1 MKIAVSFLSC
11 KKINKAIQKIDYTDA
26 DYVHVDVVDNRFVKG
41 RKISVRKLKKMNT
54 LTSKRLDVHLMV
66 KKPKK
71 YIEKLALLNV
81 ERIVFHVETMKNIDT
96 NLSYIHSFGVKN
108 GLAINPNTD
117 VEILRPFLDKIDTIL
132 VMSVFPGYGGQAF
145 IEETI
150 ERVEAIR
157 KMIDESGNKIL
168 LAVDGGIKL
177 NEAANLT
184 KADMIISGS
193 FITESDNY
201 QEQINKLRKV
211 SVREVEYSQEDVLD
225 QIKKDLEKVKED
237 KPKKR
242 ITKVSKKEPKEKK
255 VKETKE
261 AKKATKKDEKKEVK
275 EKKTTKKETKTKE
288 STKTKTKT
296 KKEK

>member
-157 KMIDESGNKIL
+157 KMINESGNKIL

-237 KPKKR
+237 KPKKTR
-242 ITKVSKKEPKEKK
+242 VTKVIKEKK
-255 VKETKE
+255 EEKEKKPVKKT
-261 AKKATKKDEKKEVK
+261 TKKVEKKEKVVK
-275 EKKTTKKETKTKE
+275 EKKTTKKEV
-288 STKTKTKT
+288 KT
-296 KKEK
+296 KKEKTDKK